1 MVGPLSCDLR
11 SDAAGG
17 ARLKP
22 QVVAVVDG
30 LVYLKLM
37 KCDCRAENAGG
48 SACKPRLVVFTG
60 AGISAESGIQ
70 TFRGAN
76 GLWDGHKI
84 EDVASHEGWMRSRET
99 VLDFYNARRASVLNA
114 TPNAAHRGLAALERD
129 FDVTIITQ
137 NVDDLHERGGSTNVI
152 HLHGEIRKAQSSC
165 NPKLVV
171 PIDGARLD
179 VGAKCPK
186 GSQLRPHVV
195 FFGEPVLRYKEA
207 EAAARAADVFVVI
220 GTKLAVFPAAG
231 LVDLPGKN
239 AAKFLIDIE
248 PPELP
253 DSSWNVISLPA
264 SEGIVYLMAKLADY
278 GK

>member
-1 MVGPLSCDLR
+1 MRLDYPTGAERR
-11 SDAAGG
+11 SGRKA
-17 ARLKP
+17 
-22 QVVAVVDG
+22 
-30 LVYLKLM
+30 
-37 KCDCRAENAGG
+37 
-48 SACKPRLVVFTG
+48 RLVVFTG

-70 TFRGAN
+70 TFRGAD
-76 GLWDGHKI
+76 GLWEGHEI

-99 VLDFYNARRASVLNA
+99 VLDFYNARRASVLAAN
-114 TPNAAHRGLAALERD
+114 PNAAHRGLAALERD

-171 PIDGARLD
+171 PVDGARLD
-179 VGAKCPK
+179 IGAKCPK

-207 EAAARAADVFVVI
+207 EIATKAADVFVVI

-239 AAKFLIDIE
+239 VAKFLIDIE
-248 PPELP
+248 PPEVP
-253 DSSWNVISLPA
+253 DSDWNVISLPA